1 MFGVTL
7 EDPEVAFVPDQAPE
21 AVQDVALV
29 EDQVSV
35 EDPLYDTD
43 VGLAEILTVG
53 AGVLPPPPLPQVLV
67 SSHGSAVTAETE
79 LLKKPKAT
87 IIKRTDIIKNFLYI
101 VFYYKLI
108 NQ

>member
-43 VGLAEILTVG
+43 VGLAEKLRVG
-53 AGVLPPPPLPQVLV
+53 AGIE
-67 SSHGSAVTAETE
+67 A
-79 LLKKPKAT
+79 PKTLNAIDT
-87 IIKRTDIIKNFLYI
+87 PITKINIIKNFLYVNI
-101 VFYYKLI
+101 YFLLI
-108 NQ
+108 C